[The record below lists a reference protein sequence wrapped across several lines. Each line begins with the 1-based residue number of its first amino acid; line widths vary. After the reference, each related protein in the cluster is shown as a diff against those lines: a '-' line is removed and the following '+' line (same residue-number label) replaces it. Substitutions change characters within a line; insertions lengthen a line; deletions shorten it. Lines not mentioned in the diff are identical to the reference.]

1 MRTKRE
7 LNADMAA
14 FGVEYA
20 KKELNLSEVNVG
32 FRPVANF
39 NSIEEPAMYNS
50 TINCIIFNI
59 DWLDSADHEDILYI
73 SFISTHDAFKY
84 DCLKNPK
91 KYKVNTE
98 TIRNWK
104 RDFNSILTDKDDAY
118 FELST
123 VKDGLDF
130 AQTLMYKLVNELES
144 DAKKQGLI

>member
-20 KKELNLSEVNVG
+20 KKELKMEKVNIG

-50 TINCIIFNI
+50 TIHCIIFNL
-59 DWLDSADHEDILYI
+59 DWLDNANHEEILFM
-73 SFISTHDAFKY
+73 SFISAHNVFINE
-84 DCLKNPK
+84 CLRNPK
-91 KYKVNTE
+91 KYKVNAE
-98 TIRNWK
+98 TIRNWR
-104 RDFNSILTDKDDAY
+104 RDFNSTITDKEDAY

-123 VKDGLDF
+123 VKDGLEF
-130 AQTLMYKLVNELES
+130 ANSLMRKLADELEG
-144 DAKKQGLI
+144 DARRRGLI